1 MQGPIRIAQTLGS
14 NKLFKI
20 NHLRDCESPVTGVT
34 GRRATIDAVVE
45 FSARA
50 VAGFAGG

>member
-1 MQGPIRIAQTLGS
+1 MQGPTRIAQTLGT
-14 NKLFKI
+14 NKLFRI
-20 NHLRDCESPVTGVT
+20 NYLRDCESPVTGNT
-34 GRRATIDAVVE
+34 GRAAMIDAVVE

>member
-1 MQGPIRIAQTLGS
+1 MQGPVRIAQTLGT

-20 NHLRDCESPVTGVT
+20 NYLRDCESPVTGMA
-34 GRRATIDAVVE
+34 GRQATIDAVVE